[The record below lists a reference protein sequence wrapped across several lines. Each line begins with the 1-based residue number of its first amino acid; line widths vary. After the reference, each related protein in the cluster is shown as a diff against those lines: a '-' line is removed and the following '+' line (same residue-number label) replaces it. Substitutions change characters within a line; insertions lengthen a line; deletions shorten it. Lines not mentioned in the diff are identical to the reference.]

1 MSDRRLAAIMV
12 TDMVGFTVLMGA
24 DQDHAVDL
32 LYRGHE
38 FLKAIVEQ
46 HQGEWLEDASD
57 RSLTAFPSALNAVEC
72 ALEIQEKLKGDPELK
87 LRIGVD
93 VGDIVVS
100 RGHVYGDA
108 VNIASFIERLADPEG
123 LVITQPVYE
132 SVREHIDLNVID
144 LGEKMLKNIGHSV
157 RLYALTGVK
166 QRYKAVNFLATLTAR
181 RVPHITGAYLAASWA
196 IVEVFEWL
204 AEQGAFSLL
213 WVYGMVTGLLVLVPS
228 VILVTYS
235 HGAHGRE
242 RLTPAEKIGVP
253 LNLVIAALVTGL
265 VLREID
271 VPRPVAALEPASVA
285 VLPFVNLDN
294 EEGGDYFSLGL
305 SEELINALAKVPGLY
320 VASRTSSFIFDNKVD
335 DPREIAQKLRVA
347 TILEGSVRKQGDKV
361 RITAQLIDGMNN
373 FHLWSETYDRE
384 LADIF
389 HIQEEIASA
398 VALELVGVL
407 KPDVFQFFV
416 EANAATLDVYDFYL
430 RGLNYIRQPA
440 TAASLESARSLFERA
455 LEDDPDYAQAYAAL
469 CEVSLQEYLLFRAP
483 SHIDVAESDCHK
495 ALELDA
501 GARDVIFALGELYR
515 ATGDFDRSEET
526 FNELLQRRPTPR
538 ALVGFAKTKVAQ
550 GEFAPAES
558 AFRSAIDREP
568 GNWHHSVAFARF
580 LYRRGRYEEAL
591 VLLERVVELSPDNAE
606 AYLLIGACQ
615 DYLGDMDASLA
626 ATLKSIELFPSRAGY
641 RDLGL
646 AYSYM
651 GNYELAVVAFERAV
665 KLGPDDHYAWS
676 SLANAYAMLG
686 DMEDASR
693 EAYDRAT
700 VAAEAVLRRNPRDWV
715 TMSRLA
721 VYNVLTG
728 ATELGLSR
736 IRTAVAEGSQ
746 LSDVHY
752 HDATI
757 RWHLGQ
763 QEQTLDAIERAIAT
777 GAPVRMI
784 ANDPQFADLHDNEH
798 FQKLVGQQ
806 EE

>member
-1 MSDRRLAAIMV
+1 MTDRRLAAVMV

-32 LYRGHE
+32 LNRGHE

-46 HQGEWLEDASD
+46 HKGEWLEDASD
-57 RSLTAFPSALNAVEC
+57 RSLTAFPSAINAINC
-72 ALEIQEKLKGDPELK
+72 ALEIQEKLKDDPELK

-93 VGDIVVS
+93 VGDILVS

-166 QRYKAVNFLATLTAR
+166 QRHKAVNFLTSMTAR

-196 IVEVFEWL
+196 LVEVVEWL
-204 AEQGAFSLL
+204 AKQGAFSLL

-242 RLTPAEKIGVP
+242 RLTAAEKIGVP
-253 LNLVIAALVTGL
+253 LNLIIAALVIGV
-265 VLREID
+265 VLREIE
-271 VPRPVAALEPASVA
+271 VPQPVAALEPASVA
-285 VLPFVNLDN
+285 VLPFVNLDA
-294 EEGGDYFSLGL
+294 EEGDDYFSLGL

-320 VASRTSSFIFDNKVD
+320 VASRTSSFVFDNKVD

-347 TILEGSVRKQGDKV
+347 TILEGSVRKQGDNV
-361 RITAQLIDGMNN
+361 RVTAQLIDGTNN

-384 LADIF
+384 MADIF
-389 HIQEEIASA
+389 QIQEEIATA
-398 VALELVGVL
+398 VAVELVGVL
-407 KPDVFQFFV
+407 KPDVFQFFA
-416 EANAATLDVYDFYL
+416 EANAATLGVYDFYL
-430 RGLNYIRQPA
+430 RGLNYLRQPA
-440 TAASLESARSLFERA
+440 TEDSLESARSLFERA

-469 CEVSLQEYLLFRAP
+469 CEVSLQEYLLYRAP
-483 SHIDVAESDCHK
+483 SHIDVAESDCRK
-495 ALELDA
+495 ALELDS
-501 GARDVIFALGELYR
+501 GARDVTFALGELYR
-515 ATGDFDRSEET
+515 ATGEFDRSEET

-538 ALVGFAKTKVAQ
+538 ALVGFAQTKVAQ
-550 GEFAPAES
+550 GEFAAAES

-568 GNWHHSVAFARF
+568 GNWHHSVDFARF

-591 VLLERVVELSPDNAE
+591 EFLERVIELSPDNSE
-606 AYLLIGACQ
+606 AYLLMGACQ
-615 DYLGDMDASLA
+615 DYLGDTDASLA
-626 ATLKSIELFPSRAGY
+626 ATLKSIELSPSRAGY

-646 AYSYM
+646 TYLSM
-651 GNYELAVVAFERAV
+651 GEYELAVEAYEQAV
-665 KLGPDDHYAWS
+665 GLGPDDHYSWS
-676 SLANAYAMLG
+676 SLAHAYGLLG
-686 DMEDASR
+686 NREEDSR
-693 EAYDRAT
+693 LAYERAT
-700 VAAEAVLRRNPRDWV
+700 TAAEAVLRRNPRDWI
-715 TMSRLA
+715 TLSRLA
-721 VYNVLTG
+721 VYDVMTG
-728 ATELGLSR
+728 ATELGLTR
-736 IRTAVAEGSQ
+736 IKTAVAEGAH

-752 HDATI
+752 HDAVI
-757 RWHLGQ
+757 RVHLGQ

-777 GAPVRMI
+777 GSPIRMI
-784 ANDPQFADLHDNEH
+784 ANDPRFVDLHDNERY
-798 FQKLVGQQ
+798 Q
-806 EE
+806 ELIGE